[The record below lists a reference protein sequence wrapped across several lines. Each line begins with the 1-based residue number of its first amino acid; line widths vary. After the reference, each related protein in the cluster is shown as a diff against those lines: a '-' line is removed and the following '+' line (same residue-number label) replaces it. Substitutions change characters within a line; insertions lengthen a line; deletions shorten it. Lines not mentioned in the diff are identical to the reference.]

1 MLNEK
6 IFKLIKGS
14 DSYRALIEE
23 AKKDRADL
31 QVAGLSGAGRSFVLY
46 GIFEQFFGKYLV
58 LTRTDNDAFAIKN
71 DLNRIAGEDIACNFP
86 SWQVNP
92 YKWKSPPVENIGERL
107 ETLYFLQNRDSL
119 IVTAS
124 VRAFLEPTVAP
135 DELKQSSLALALNQE
150 ISLDDVVEK
159 LANMGYERMP
169 MVEEVGSFAVRGGI
183 IDIFPHTEQNPV
195 RIELF
200 GDFIDSIRAFSVA
213 SQRSVEKL
221 ERVSL
226 LPRREILISNTELDE
241 LIEKLPEAD
250 RKILFDKFRF
260 GIDNPG
266 LEWASGYF
274 RKKQTYLGDYLDL
287 STTLYLLEPS
297 LLQTECGELQEMF
310 TNLYDEEEGN
320 YEALPRPDQI
330 YMGCDE
336 FERIL
341 ADLPKVSEIGFGKKD
356 RVSVDFH
363 MGEHPIINSRIP
375 LLQKYISESR
385 RNSLRVFLACDNKI
399 QKKRVNDILADD
411 SDFVH
416 VDVLDISEGFTF
428 SEINLSL
435 LTDHQ
440 VFTRRFHSHRRARI
454 KEGMALSSYTN
465 LNRGDYVVHVD
476 YGIGRYRGLEELTID
491 SRRRDCLLI
500 TYERDDRL
508 YVPIEEFNRV
518 QKYIGKDGRP
528 KLSTLGGTGWQKTKL
543 RTKQAIAE
551 MAEELLRLYAIR
563 KAKPGYQFSA
573 DSTWMNQLEAS
584 FPYQETPDQLSAI
597 TDIKNDMQTPHPMD
611 RLVCGDVGFGKT
623 EVAIRAAVKAVN
635 DSKQVAIL
643 VPTTILAQQHQNT
656 FRERL
661 DGFPV
666 RVEMLSR
673 FKSRKEQKEIIRDLR
688 EGKVDIIIGTHRL
701 LSKDVEF
708 RDLGL
713 LVIDEEQR
721 FGVKHKEKI
730 KKIKKLVDVL
740 TMTATPI
747 PRTMQMSLLGA
758 RDMSVINTSPRDR
771 LPISTEICEFH
782 PETIKKA
789 ILSEVERGGQV
800 YFVHNRVQTIM
811 SIYRYLTKLLPHI
824 RIAVGHGQMPERE
837 LEDVMQEFYAHYY
850 DVLLST
856 SIIESGLDIPRV
868 NTIVINRADH
878 FGLAQLY
885 QLRGRVGRS
894 DRPARSIL
902 LIPPLRVLTDTA
914 RKRLKA
920 LEQHTELGSG
930 FYLAMKD
937 LEIRGAGN
945 LLGAQQHGF
954 IEEVG
959 FDLYLKL
966 LKEAVDE
973 IRGDKTEAQKSVKI
987 DVDFELYFPNDY
999 IAHPQQKVELYQKL
1013 AQVDNYEDLNDL
1025 KLEAIDRYGP
1035 LPTPAENLF
1044 GMTELRLLAHRSGI
1058 DRLVFKKGILKL
1070 IYAEDHLPT
1079 KKQVSN
1085 LSGKLSDPIEFSA
1098 VGEFTITVDLSDI
1111 PENNRVQKL
1120 KFVLQLL
1127 L

>member
-1 MLNEK
+1 
-6 IFKLIKGS
+6 
-14 DSYRALIEE
+14 
-23 AKKDRADL
+23 
-31 QVAGLSGAGRSFVLY
+31 
-46 GIFEQFFGKYLV
+46 
-58 LTRTDNDAFAIKN
+58 
-71 DLNRIAGEDIACNFP
+71 
-86 SWQVNP
+86 
-92 YKWKSPPVENIGERL
+92 
-107 ETLYFLQNRDSL
+107 
-119 IVTAS
+119 
-124 VRAFLEPTVAP
+124 
-135 DELKQSSLALALNQE
+135 
-150 ISLDDVVEK
+150 
-159 LANMGYERMP
+159 
-169 MVEEVGSFAVRGGI
+169 
-183 IDIFPHTEQNPV
+183 
-195 RIELF
+195 
-200 GDFIDSIRAFSVA
+200 
-213 SQRSVEKL
+213 
-221 ERVSL
+221 
-226 LPRREILISNTELDE
+226 
-241 LIEKLPEAD
+241 
-250 RKILFDKFRF
+250 
-260 GIDNPG
+260 
-266 LEWASGYF
+266 
-274 RKKQTYLGDYLDL
+274 
-287 STTLYLLEPS
+287 
-297 LLQTECGELQEMF
+297 
-310 TNLYDEEEGN
+310 
-320 YEALPRPDQI
+320 
-330 YMGCDE
+330 
-336 FERIL
+336 
-341 ADLPKVSEIGFGKKD
+341 
-356 RVSVDFH
+356 
-363 MGEHPIINSRIP
+363 
-375 LLQKYISESR
+375 
-385 RNSLRVFLACDNKI
+385 
-399 QKKRVNDILADD
+399 
-411 SDFVH
+411 
-416 VDVLDISEGFTF
+416 
-428 SEINLSL
+428 
-435 LTDHQ
+435 
-440 VFTRRFHSHRRARI
+440 
-454 KEGMALSSYTN
+454 
-465 LNRGDYVVHVD
+465 
-476 YGIGRYRGLEELTID
+476 
-491 SRRRDCLLI
+491 
-500 TYERDDRL
+500 
-508 YVPIEEFNRV
+508 
-518 QKYIGKDGRP
+518 
-528 KLSTLGGTGWQKTKL
+528 
-543 RTKQAIAE
+543 
-551 MAEELLRLYAIR
+551 
-563 KAKPGYQFSA
+563 
-573 DSTWMNQLEAS
+573 
-584 FPYQETPDQLSAI
+584 
-597 TDIKNDMQTPHPMD
+597 
-611 RLVCGDVGFGKT
+611 
-623 EVAIRAAVKAVN
+623 
-635 DSKQVAIL
+635 
-643 VPTTILAQQHQNT
+643 
-656 FRERL
+656 
-661 DGFPV
+661 
-666 RVEMLSR
+666 
-673 FKSRKEQKEIIRDLR
+673 
-688 EGKVDIIIGTHRL
+688 
-701 LSKDVEF
+701 
-708 RDLGL
+708 
-713 LVIDEEQR
+713 
-721 FGVKHKEKI
+721 
-730 KKIKKLVDVL
+730 
-740 TMTATPI
+740 
-747 PRTMQMSLLGA
+747 
-758 RDMSVINTSPRDR
+758 MSVINTSPRDR

-789 ILSEVERGGQV
+789 ILNEVERGGQV